1 MSSGVIIATQLRR
14 FMLEAL
20 ERETLQFALV
30 IVDAVAVL
38 VGEDDPRTAYV
49 LAAVYRRAWA
59 VNSLLPAEAIA
70 GLDPAEIATLDARV
84 SNTSDRDAIA
94 RALSAL
100 DRYLADEPG

>member
-1 MSSGVIIATQLRR
+1 
-14 FMLEAL
+14 
-20 ERETLQFALV
+20 
-30 IVDAVAVL
+30 
-38 VGEDDPRTAYV
+38 
-49 LAAVYRRAWA
+49 